1 MAGRVIVFLHH
12 GSYEPAYQATTLG
25 ITAAA
30 MGDEVYFV
38 LAFDALREWIRGDF
52 GEPQSEAEIVE
63 STRAEGL
70 GMPPPRKMLEE
81 AKALGA
87 KVVVCDTTL
96 KICGFT
102 SLEVTD
108 KISEVMGLASIWRLT
123 EGARII
129 SL

>member
-1 MAGRVIVFLHH
+1 
-12 GSYEPAYQATTLG
+12 
-25 ITAAA
+25 

-52 GEPQSEAEIVE
+52 GEPQTEAEIVE

-81 AKALGA
+81 AKGLGA

-102 SLEVTD
+102 SVEVTD

>member
-1 MAGRVIVFLHH
+1 MAGRVIVFLQH

-63 STRAEGL
+63 STRA
-70 GMPPPRKMLEE
+70 
-81 AKALGA
+81 
-87 KVVVCDTTL
+87 
-96 KICGFT
+96 
-102 SLEVTD
+102 
-108 KISEVMGLASIWRLT
+108 
-123 EGARII
+123 
-129 SL
+129 

>member
-1 MAGRVIVFLHH
+1 
-12 GSYEPAYQATTLG
+12 
-25 ITAAA
+25 
-30 MGDEVYFV
+30 
-38 LAFDALREWIRGDF
+38 
-52 GEPQSEAEIVE
+52 
-63 STRAEGL
+63 
-70 GMPPPRKMLEE
+70 MLEE

-102 SLEVTD
+102 SVEVTD

>member
-1 MAGRVIVFLHH
+1 MVGRVIVFLQH
-12 GSYEPAYQATTLG
+12 GSYEPAYQATSLG

-38 LAFDALREWIRGDF
+38 LAFDALRDWVRGDF
-52 GEPQSEAEIVE
+52 GEPQTEPEIVE

-96 KICGFT
+96 KICGLT
-102 SLEVTD
+102 SGEVAG

>member
-1 MAGRVIVFLHH
+1 MAGRVIVFLQH
-12 GSYEPAYQATTLG
+12 GSYEPAYQATSLG
-25 ITAAA
+25 ITSAA

-38 LAFDALREWIRGDF
+38 LAFDPLREWIRGDF
-52 GEPQSEAEIVE
+52 GEAQTETEIVE

-96 KICGFT
+96 KICGF
-102 SLEVTD
+102 SSAEVRD

>member
-1 MAGRVIVFLHH
+1 MAGRVIVFLQH
-12 GSYEPAYQATTLG
+12 GSYEPAYQATSLG
-25 ITAAA
+25 ITSAA

-52 GEPQSEAEIVE
+52 GEPQTETEIIE

-87 KVVVCDTTL
+87 KVVACDTTL
-96 KICGFT
+96 KICGF
-102 SLEVTD
+102 SSADVSD
-108 KISEVMGLASIWRLT
+108 KINEVMGLATIWRLT

-129 SL
+129 CL